1 MRLSFGRSQPPQPPK
16 GTDMHTGTSLAEA
29 QAALKRAQADHAKVI
44 GMRPKTDENA
54 EKAKRLLV
62 ENHLARRIRESYQ

>member
-1 MRLSFGRSQPPQPPK
+1 
-16 GTDMHTGTSLAEA
+16 MHTGTSLAEA